1 MHLRV
6 ESIHNIIRQA
16 SIDHTSGLGDW
27 FTYPPSS
34 TKIIED
40 TWLNTVET
48 ILSPLRNLDRSGC
61 NWYWKSADGYHRQ
74 CYPLFVTWVRNYL
87 DQVMVFQVSYIAS
100 PIYDI
105 PDIALIGHSSFYTL
119 DNSREQHDYL
129 DLLEETDKDVPKTQ
143 GF

>member
-1 MHLRV
+1 
-6 ESIHNIIRQA
+6 
-16 SIDHTSGLGDW
+16 
-27 FTYPPSS
+27 
-34 TKIIED
+34 
-40 TWLNTVET
+40 
-48 ILSPLRNLDRSGC
+48 
-61 NWYWKSADGYHRQ
+61 
-74 CYPLFVTWVRNYL
+74 
-87 DQVMVFQVSYIAS
+87 MVFQVSYIAS